1 MALAQRGRGG
11 VMMRGRGGTMIRG
24 RGGVMISRGGLKRP
38 LHTGPRPSFQVIM
51 RTLKISRFLYH
62 SYFT

>member
-1 MALAQRGRGG
+1 
-11 VMMRGRGGTMIRG
+11 MMRGRGGTMIRG

-51 RTLKISRFLYH
+51 HTYIRNVLK
-62 SYFT
+62 